1 MPPKSFTFTLRDRG
15 GVSQLTGRKEDIRK
29 RVVPEKF
36 ASTARFA
43 VVRVRG
49 LPCDVER
56 LTLGELVLPVSD
68 DWCFAE
74 FHVTS
79 KRCTSGSSAFRKVV
93 LKTSDGCSST
103 CSGVGQNP
111 QHAPGSFTAAKLGQY
126 LLVANAHAHA
136 HTHSHIHFRTFNVLS
151 GFTKCLMVIFAL
163 KLLVDVF
170 LNYEM
175 NNVLCF
181 FFFLSSMDN
190 L

>member
-1 MPPKSFTFTLRDRG
+1 M
-15 GVSQLTGRKEDIRK
+15 
-29 RVVPEKF
+29 
-36 ASTARFA
+36 
-43 VVRVRG
+43 RG

-79 KRCTSGSSAFRKVV
+79 KRCTSGSSAFSKVV

-111 QHAPGSFTAAKLGQY
+111 QHAPVSFMAAKLGQY
-126 LLVANAHAHA
+126 LLVANTHT

-151 GFTKCLMVIFAL
+151 GFTKRLMVIFAL

-175 NNVLCF
+175 NNVSF
-181 FFFLSSMDN
+181 FFSLSLLWTIYDCGCESACGGN
-190 L
+190 VN

>member
-1 MPPKSFTFTLRDRG
+1 MSYLR
-15 GVSQLTGRKEDIRK
+15 V
-29 RVVPEKF
+29 F
-36 ASTARFA
+36 ASSARVA

-49 LPCDVER
+49 LQCDVER
-56 LTLGELVLPVSD
+56 LPLVELVLPVSD

-79 KRCTSGSSAFRKVV
+79 KHCTSGSSAFSKVV

-111 QHAPGSFTAAKLGQY
+111 QHAPVSFTAAKLGQY
-126 LLVANAHAHA
+126 LLVANSHTHTLSHTHTHTQTHTHTHT

-151 GFTKCLMVIFAL
+151 WFTKCLMVIFAL

-175 NNVLCF
+175 NNVLCLF
-181 FFFLSSMDN
+181 FSLSSMDN
-190 L
+190 V

>member
-29 RVVPEKF
+29 RVVPERFF

-79 KRCTSGSSAFRKVV
+79 KRCTSGSSAFRKWFGRQVTAVHPPV
-93 LKTSDGCSST
+93 LVSDKTHNTLQFPLRLQNLVST
-103 CSGVGQNP
+103 S
-111 QHAPGSFTAAKLGQY
+111 
-126 LLVANAHAHA
+126 
-136 HTHSHIHFRTFNVLS
+136 
-151 GFTKCLMVIFAL
+151 
-163 KLLVDVF
+163 
-170 LNYEM
+170 
-175 NNVLCF
+175 
-181 FFFLSSMDN
+181 
-190 L
+190 

>member
-1 MPPKSFTFTLRDRG
+1 MWQCRKSVPPKSFTFTLRDRG
-15 GVSQLTGRKEDIRK
+15 GVSYLRG
-29 RVVPEKF
+29 F
-36 ASTARFA
+36 ASSARFA

-79 KRCTSGSSAFRKVV
+79 KHCTSGSSAFSKVV

-111 QHAPGSFTAAKLGQY
+111 QHAPVYMSIFIRIEKPITMLHVNAPSDHYCPANGTRSPSPWPVMNAGHRGTA
-126 LLVANAHAHA
+126 
-136 HTHSHIHFRTFNVLS
+136 
-151 GFTKCLMVIFAL
+151 
-163 KLLVDVF
+163 
-170 LNYEM
+170 
-175 NNVLCF
+175 
-181 FFFLSSMDN
+181 
-190 L
+190 

>member
-1 MPPKSFTFTLRDRG
+1 MGCLFPGRESVAMQKICATEIIYFHFAWSG
-15 GVSQLTGRKEDIRK
+15 WSVSINGGRKEDIRK
-29 RVVPEKF
+29 RVVPKRFF
-36 ASTARFA
+36 ASSARFA

-79 KRCTSGSSAFRKVV
+79 KRCTSGSSAFSKVV

-111 QHAPGSFTAAKLGQY
+111 QHAPVSFTAAKLAWRNSCTDFKGG
-126 LLVANAHAHA
+126 NW
-136 HTHSHIHFRTFNVLS
+136 TEVL
-151 GFTKCLMVIFAL
+151 KCVFFA
-163 KLLVDVF
+163 
-170 LNYEM
+170 
-175 NNVLCF
+175 CF
-181 FFFLSSMDN
+181 FSSNKLFFRMDIVE
-190 L
+190 